1 MYACGIFIFICL
13 LPWLQAPAPAAAK
26 SKVPSDDD
34 IEDDIEI
41 GGYDDDDNDLIN
53 NIWVSAHAVSVTD
66 LCKIFCLYWE

>member
-53 NIWVSAHAVSVTD
+53 NI
-66 LCKIFCLYWE
+66 